1 MMNQLLVVENENRRT
16 VIDNLQ
22 QSHAQIDVLIRRCH
36 QLRDYQNAGVLRR
49 IRVELGN
56 QLEELQDM
64 SPDAFD
70 RGSDDNVTLDS
81 FYRRED
87 EFTANSGDLLREVRR
102 QSAGDI
108 DPPTLSDLVG
118 LGRETFRARIPIIAV
133 IADEVRRNDIDQE
146 MGSTELPEEVS
157 GRLYHYLN
165 SLEQKYATHHPEIS
179 HTGDWL
185 ASMSWDYTRYEDRI
199 SGRIKEGIL
208 KTPLT
213 IEARW
218 QPSAEIQQIQSEA
231 DSIGRKQYKCLCLIN
246 RTWDDAIKDWI
257 RNFTHQRASLYLYE
271 LEGDLLI
278 HNSNNPAAECYA
290 CWFSPLNPEETVLER
305 ILMFIDEHEYF
316 ATDDLCSAFHLSE
329 IGASMVIYELL
340 DSDRIVDV
348 SSSMYGE
355 RYTKMRV

>member
-1 MMNQLLVVENENRRT
+1 MNQLSVTQNESRRA

-22 QSHAQIDVLIRRCH
+22 QSHAQIDALIGGCH

-56 QLEELQDM
+56 QLEEM
-64 SPDAFD
+64 RNAGPDTFD
-70 RGSDDNVTLDS
+70 RGDEDSVTIDE
-81 FYRRED
+81 FHRRED
-87 EFTANSGDLLREVRR
+87 EFTATSEDLLREIRR
-102 QSAGDI
+102 QSTGDI
-108 DPPTLSDLVG
+108 DPPTLSNLVDKV
-118 LGRETFRARIPIIAV
+118 REAFRARIPITAGI
-133 IADEVRRNDIDQE
+133 IDEIQRNDIDQE
-146 MGSTELPEEVS
+146 GESTELPEEVP

-165 SLEQKYATHHPEIS
+165 FLEQKYATHHPEIS

-185 ASMSWDYTRYEDRI
+185 ASMSWDYTKYDDGI

-218 QPSAEIQQIQSEA
+218 QPSTEIPQIQSEA

-257 RNFTHQRASLYLYE
+257 RNFTHHRVSLYLYE

-290 CWFSPLNPEETVLER
+290 CWFSPLNPEETVLEQ
-305 ILMFIDEHEYF
+305 ILIFIDEHEYF
-316 ATDDLCSAFHLSE
+316 AIDDLCSAFHLSE
-329 IGASMVIYELL
+329 IGASMVIRGLL

-355 RYTKMRV
+355 RYTRRGV